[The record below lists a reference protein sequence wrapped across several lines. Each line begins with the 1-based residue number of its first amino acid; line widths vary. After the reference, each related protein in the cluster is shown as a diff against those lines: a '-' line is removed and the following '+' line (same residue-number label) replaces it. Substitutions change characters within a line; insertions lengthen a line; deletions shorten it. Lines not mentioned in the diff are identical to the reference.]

1 MNRFEIGLSMTE
13 LWTKQCVILRDFEGL
28 LKYEMIPMAS
38 IINMIVE
45 DHKRYKKKQTYLKSD

>member
-1 MNRFEIGLSMTE
+1 MTE

-38 IINMIVE
+38 TLITLVQ
-45 DHKRYKKKQTYLKSD
+45 DHKRYKKN